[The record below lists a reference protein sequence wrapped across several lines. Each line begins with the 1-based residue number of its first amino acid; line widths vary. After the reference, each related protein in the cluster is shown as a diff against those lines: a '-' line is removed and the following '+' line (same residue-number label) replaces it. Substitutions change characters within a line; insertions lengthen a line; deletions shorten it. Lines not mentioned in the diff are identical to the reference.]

1 VITLPWRN
9 PTRVAALNAALAERI
24 LIIDGAM
31 GTMLQQHNL
40 GEADYRGERFA
51 SGSEGGHDLKGDNDL
66 LTLTR
71 PDLIASIHTAY
82 LDAGADLIETNTFN
96 STAISQSDYQLEHLV
111 RELNVEGARLARR
124 CCDEAERKTPDKPRF
139 VIGVLGPTSRTAS
152 ISPNVND
159 PGFRNTSFD
168 ELRANYR
175 EAADGLIEGG
185 ADVLMVE
192 TIFDTLNAK
201 AALFAIEEV
210 FEAHGARLPVMIS
223 GTITDASGRT
233 LSGQTAEAFYT
244 SVAHCRPLS
253 IGLNCALG
261 ARELRPHVEALAS
274 LADCFVSA
282 HPNAGLPN
290 AFGGYDEAP
299 EEMAVTLREFAE
311 SGLVNLIGGCC
322 GTTPAHIAALVD
334 AVRGLAPRAFGST
347 SRAGEI

>member
-1 VITLPWRN
+1 MNALPWRN
-9 PTRVAALNAALAERI
+9 PARVAALNAALAERI

-31 GTMLQQHNL
+31 GTMLQEHNL
-40 GEADYRGERFA
+40 AEADYRGERFA
-51 SGSEGGHDLKGDNDL
+51 PGSDAARACGHDLKGDNDL

-71 PDLIASIHTAY
+71 PDLIAAIHTAY

-96 STAISQSDYQLEHLV
+96 ATAISQADYRLEHLV
-111 RELNVEGARLARR
+111 RELNFEGARLARR
-124 CCDEAERKTPDKPRF
+124 CCDEAETKTPGKPRF

-152 ISPNVND
+152 ISPDVND

-168 ELRANYR
+168 ELSANYR
-175 EAADGLIEGG
+175 EAADGLIDGG
-185 ADVLMVE
+185 ADTLMVE

-233 LSGQTAEAFYT
+233 LSGQTAEAFLT
-244 SVAHCRPLS
+244 SLAHSRPLS

-274 LADCFVSA
+274 LADCFISA

-290 AFGGYDEAP
+290 AFGGYDETP
-299 EEMAVTLREFAE
+299 EDMAATLREFAE

-322 GTTPAHIAALVD
+322 GTTPAHIAALAE
-334 AVRGLAPRAFGST
+334 AVRGLAPRAWCHQ
-347 SRAGEI
+347 AW

>member
-1 VITLPWRN
+1 MITLPWRD
-9 PTRVAALNAALAERI
+9 PVRVAALNAALAERI

-51 SGSEGGHDLKGDNDL
+51 VGSDAASGCGHDLKGDNDL

-96 STAISQSDYQLEHLV
+96 ATAISQSDYHLEHLA
-111 RELNVEGARLARR
+111 RELNFEGARLARQ
-124 CCDEAERKTPDKPRF
+124 CCDEAERRTPDKPRF

-175 EAADGLIEGG
+175 EAASGLIDGG
-185 ADVLMVE
+185 ADALMVE

-201 AALFAIEEV
+201 AALFALEEV
-210 FEAHGARLPVMIS
+210 FESQGARLPVMIS

-253 IGLNCALG
+253 VGLNCALG
-261 ARELRPHVEALAS
+261 ARDLRPHVEALAN
-274 LADCFVSA
+274 LAECFVSA

-290 AFGGYDEAP
+290 AFGGYDESP
-299 EEMAVTLREFAE
+299 EEMAATLCEFAE

-322 GTTPAHIAALVD
+322 GTTPAHIAALAE
-334 AVRGLAPRAFGST
+334 AVRGLAPRIWRRT
-347 SRAGEI
+347 Q